1 MAPPKW
7 YLLKQR
13 GLPAMAYLQRN
24 VVFIAYARRNAV
36 EVEAVSETLE
46 LIHLEFLRG

>member
-1 MAPPKW
+1 
-7 YLLKQR
+7 
-13 GLPAMAYLQRN
+13 MAYLQRN

-46 LIHLEFLRG
+46 SVHLEFLRG